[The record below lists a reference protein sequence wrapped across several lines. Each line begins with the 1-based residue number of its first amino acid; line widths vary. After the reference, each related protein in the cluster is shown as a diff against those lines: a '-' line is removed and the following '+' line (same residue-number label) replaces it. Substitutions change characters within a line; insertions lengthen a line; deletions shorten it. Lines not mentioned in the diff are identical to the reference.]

1 MVTATEIGQLSEE
14 CNLWRGALHSFRDQ
28 FANYKDQLQEVAGR
42 QTDKDILL
50 EIERLENQFHIQ
62 LINIHDLKQEIKRH
76 NRVIIAEREQKG
88 HIHDDTLAKHEN
100 LYEDYHR
107 LENALQSIS
116 GAFKRFMAYVS

>member
-28 FANYKDQLQEVAGR
+28 FTNYKDQLQKVAGR

-62 LINIHDLKQEIKRH
+62 LINIHDLKQAIKRH
-76 NRVIIAEREQKG
+76 NLEIMHERAHKE
-88 HIHDDTLAKHEN
+88 HIHDDTLAAHEN
-100 LYEDYHR
+100 LYDDFHR
-107 LENALQSIS
+107 LEGALHSI
-116 GAFKRFMAYVS
+116 GEEFKRFMDYVN